1 MAKITASTVAKYL
14 LLLQDE
20 DAGDLISNLKLQK
33 LLYYAQGLH
42 LAKTGKPL
50 FAERICAWT
59 HGPVVPDVYHEYKG
73 FGGDAIPLPKD
84 FDVESIPENVR
95 GFLNEIYRLL
105 AQFSAWKLRD
115 MTHGTAPYLKAEA
128 RKGEIST
135 ESMFDYFST
144 WLKK

>member
-1 MAKITASTVAKYL
+1 MFSRI
-14 LLLQDE
+14 
-20 DAGDLISNLKLQK
+20 LQK
-33 LLYYAQGLH
+33 SKH
-42 LAKTGKPL
+42 GKDHSQHRCKIPS
-50 FAERICAWT
+50 FASRRGRGRFDFKPETPET